1 MGTKTEVE
9 TNKTKT
15 EGESKER
22 KQAVAPGTN
31 ACKKRKREKKQEGK
45 YSDDNGEQKRLPS
58 YRSSSYENNYSM
70 ATCNVS
76 VEFWCE
82 FGATE
87 LKYKH
92 SIPKTLVTQVGQ
104 ARPNHE
110 ASALFLQWIRP
121 ILREHEAAC
130 RKAAGARCESCGEVA
145 KEILQSPIS
154 YLHAEAV
161 CARGRVVILRSEGCE
176 IRARQEMQDTMAE
189 AGEGGGRMGAKQKQ
203 GEGLPGLW
211 RDGGARRCS
220 RCQAVAYC
228 SRQHQRRTGSQR
240 QARELVRGSK
250 QRRRGGLKAS
260 LTRRNGP
267 CRTNR
272 RFRRPSRNYRAPSPL
287 NATEVRRQAGKRREW
302 RNAWDINKVTENV

>member
-1 MGTKTEVE
+1 
-9 TNKTKT
+9 
-15 EGESKER
+15 
-22 KQAVAPGTN
+22 
-31 ACKKRKREKKQEGK
+31 
-45 YSDDNGEQKRLPS
+45 
-58 YRSSSYENNYSM
+58 M

-110 ASALFLQWIRP
+110 GSARFLQWIRP

-130 RKAAGARCESCGEVA
+130 RKAAGVRCESCGGLA

-154 YLHAEAV
+154 YLHAERPFV
-161 CARGRVVILRSEGCE
+161 LVVVSSFCGQEGCE

-189 AGEGGGRMGAKQKQ
+189 AGQADGSMGAKQMQ
-203 GEGLPGLW
+203 GQDAQSTEEGLPGLW

-220 RCQAVAYC
+220 RCLAVAYC
-228 SRQHQRRTGSQR
+228 SRQHQKEDWKVHKKGC
-240 QARELVRGSK
+240 K
-250 QRRRGGLKAS
+250 PKAS
-260 LTRRNGP
+260 
-267 CRTNR
+267 
-272 RFRRPSRNYRAPSPL
+272 
-287 NATEVRRQAGKRREW
+287 
-302 RNAWDINKVTENV
+302 

>member
-1 MGTKTEVE
+1 
-9 TNKTKT
+9 
-15 EGESKER
+15 
-22 KQAVAPGTN
+22 
-31 ACKKRKREKKQEGK
+31 
-45 YSDDNGEQKRLPS
+45 
-58 YRSSSYENNYSM
+58 M

-145 KEILQSPIS
+145 KDILQSPIS

-161 CARGRVVILRSEGCE
+161 CARGRVVILR
-176 IRARQEMQDTMAE
+176 RTE
-189 AGEGGGRMGAKQKQ
+189 AWAQSKCKGRMHRAQRKVCRVC
-203 GEGLPGLW
+203 GEMA
-211 RDGGARRCS
+211 GARRCS
-220 RCQAVAYC
+220 RCLAVAYC
-228 SRQHQRRTGSQR
+228 SRQHQKEDWKVHKKGC
-240 QARELVRGSK
+240 K
-250 QRRRGGLKAS
+250 PKAS
-260 LTRRNGP
+260 
-267 CRTNR
+267 
-272 RFRRPSRNYRAPSPL
+272 
-287 NATEVRRQAGKRREW
+287 
-302 RNAWDINKVTENV
+302 